1 MLLEF
6 LEEKGI
12 DAPFS
17 CREGNCSA
25 CACVVLEGEV
35 KLKRNEVLDPEDL
48 ADGIRL
54 VCSHCPR
61 ARSCGSPTTGSDS
74 SPVPRSAFSR
84 PEIQRRADMTDN
96 EQIERLIRNWA
107 AAVHR
112 GDMEAVVAGHAPDI
126 VMFDVPPP
134 DQGVRG
140 IEAYRATWP
149 WPCCS

>member
-35 KLKRNEVLDPEDL
+35 KLKRNEVLDAEDL

-54 VCSHCPR
+54 VCQSLPASEKLR
-61 ARSCGSPTTGSDS
+61 ITYNG
-74 SPVPRSAFSR
+74 
-84 PEIQRRADMTDN
+84 
-96 EQIERLIRNWA
+96 
-107 AAVHR
+107 
-112 GDMEAVVAGHAPDI
+112 
-126 VMFDVPPP
+126 
-134 DQGVRG
+134 
-140 IEAYRATWP
+140 
-149 WPCCS
+149 